1 MSEHLAAASIHIY
14 REIPDMFLIY
24 FYTIV
29 CGVFQELDKSL
40 LTARAVVVF
49 GVQSGE
55 DLSSI

>member
-1 MSEHLAAASIHIY
+1 ML
-14 REIPDMFLIY
+14 LIY
-24 FYTIV
+24 FYTTV
-29 CGVFQELDKSL
+29 CGLFQELDKSL